1 MGLLVITATV
11 LSSFLA
17 LTMAF
22 FYAGHKTF
30 PGFGHWTFG
39 GSLIAFGYLMMVL
52 RGIVPVWL
60 SVFAVNVAVPLAA
73 IFYLDG
79 MRRFLGFSECSRAW
93 YAVPVLSAL
102 ASIIT
107 FYTNDSAAWRSLF
120 TSLAFSVPHLLT
132 AAIVFSDYHK
142 TRSLFYMIIAIE
154 MVSASALLMA
164 RVAWSFTVPDFRL
177 MMESP
182 VESGFFIFLMVL
194 QMIITVS
201 FIMLNTERFNMEL
214 LAAEASVRVGLEK
227 LEKALAEVKSLEGI
241 LPICANCKKI
251 RDDRGDWVPIEAY
264 LRDRTDADFSHG
276 ICPVCAKKLYPEYYR
291 DKIV

>member
-60 SVFAVNVAVPLAA
+60 SILAVNVAVPLAA

-79 MRRFLGFSECSRAW
+79 MRRFLDFTECSRAW
-93 YAVPVLSAL
+93 YALPGLSAL

-107 FYTNDSAAWRSLF
+107 FYTNDSAAWRSFF
-120 TSLAFSVPHLLT
+120 TSLAFSIPHFLT
-132 AAIVFSDYHK
+132 AAIVISDYPK
-142 TRSLFYMIIAIE
+142 TRSLFYIIIATE
-154 MVSASALLMA
+154 MALASALLMA
-164 RVAWSFTVPDFRL
+164 RAAWSLTIPDFQL

-194 QMIITVS
+194 QIVITVS
-201 FIMLNTERFNMEL
+201 FIMLNTERFDREL
-214 LAAEASVRVGLEK
+214 MAAEASVRASLEK
-227 LEKALAEVKSLEGI
+227 LEKALAEVKTLQGI

-251 RDDRGDWVPIEAY
+251 RDDRGDWVPMEAY

-276 ICPVCAKKLYPEYYR
+276 ICPACAKKLYPEYYKE
-291 DKIV
+291 KIV